1 MRKKF
6 SKKYLTEEL
15 NLPLSALEDDI
26 IDTSRWS
33 IQHKIVF
40 KDDGKY
46 WMTWYSVGSTEEQ
59 DEEPWDYDDE
69 IECMQVEKK
78 LVQVEQWVGV
88 K

>member
-40 KDDGKY
+40 KDDEKY
-46 WMTWYSVGSTEEQ
+46 WKTWYSVGATECQ
-59 DEEPWDYDDE
+59 DEKPWDDIDE
-69 IECMQVEKK
+69 VECTEVEKK
-78 LVQVEQWVGV
+78 IVQVERWVEV
-88 K
+88 E